1 MTTKPLV
8 SRSMFTGLIALLAI
22 ATVTTACSSSKKSAA
37 NGANT
42 TTSTTSTAPTTSAGG
57 GATTSGSSTS
67 GGTLVH
73 VQGFA
78 FNPQTVSVA
87 VGSKVTWQFDDTVS
101 HNVTASDQSFKS
113 NDLNGGATFSFTFN
127 KAGTYN
133 YMCTI
138 HPQMKASVVV
148 K

>member
-73 VQGFA
+73 VKDFA
-78 FNPQTVSVA
+78 FNPRPCHVA
-87 VGSKVTWQFDDTVS
+87 VGSEVTWQFDDSIS
-101 HNVTASDQSFKS
+101 HNVEASDNSFKS
-113 NDLNGGATFSFTFN
+113 KISTTVPSSPSHSAKPAPTATSARSTR
-127 KAGTYN
+127 G
-133 YMCTI
+133 
-138 HPQMKASVVV
+138 
-148 K
+148 